1 MAYLVVI
8 VILALTF
15 SAMTR
20 CESRLITNSLSGFLS
35 LRRKG
40 GDAFSVAT
48 HASAGLKNVVSAL
61 EMTPVQQDLS
71 VSALAIGGTLVWL
84 QIWITLAKNGKIDS
98 KLSRKIIHSGS
109 APIFMCLWP
118 LYSNTP
124 GAKYFASGVVFLQMM
139 RLVLAGLKKDNG
151 NDMQSASKF
160 RVVAQDIQ
168 ADATMNGGKEGG
180 IVDAISR
187 GGSRTEALKGPL
199 IYTIVLL
206 IGTLIW
212 FRGSPIGVVGIT
224 QMAAGDGFAD
234 IVGRRY
240 GKKKWAFAP
249 DKSIAGTAGFVCA
262 ATVVTTAL
270 LMLFSATG
278 NISPA
283 LEFSEVLQK
292 VLLISVFCGLVELI
306 PVWDDNVSVPLAG
319 ALAAKYLLDI

>member
-1 MAYLVVI
+1 MAHRMVCWLLLLSYLV
-8 VILALTF
+8 AASCKLT
-15 SAMTR
+15 
-20 CESRLITNSLSGFLS
+20 SLTSLTTFIS
-35 LRRKG
+35 LRRK
-40 GDAFSVAT
+40 GDAFSVASQ
-48 HASAGLKNVVSAL
+48 ASRGVRNVVRSL
-61 EMTPVQQDLS
+61 DMTPVQQDLS

-84 QIWITLAKNGKIDS
+84 QIWITLARNGKIDS

-139 RLVLAGLKKDNG
+139 RLVLAGLKKEDG
-151 NDMQSASKF
+151 KDMQSASKF
-160 RVVAQDIQ
+160 KIVAQNIQ
-168 ADATMNGGKEGG
+168 SDSEAVKEGREGG

-199 IYTIVLL
+199 IYTVILL
-206 IGTLIW
+206 IGTLVW
-212 FRGSPIGVVGIT
+212 FRGSPVGVIGIT

-249 DKSIAGTAGFVCA
+249 DKSVAGTAGFVGA
-262 ATVVTTAL
+262 ATVVTTVL
-270 LMLFSATG
+270 VMLFSATG
-278 NISPA
+278 SISPA
-283 LEFSEVLQK
+283 LELSEVLPK

-319 ALAAKYLLDI
+319 ALAAKYLFEM

>member
-1 MAYLVVI
+1 
-8 VILALTF
+8 
-15 SAMTR
+15 
-20 CESRLITNSLSGFLS
+20 
-35 LRRKG
+35 
-40 GDAFSVAT
+40 
-48 HASAGLKNVVSAL
+48 
-61 EMTPVQQDLS
+61 MTPVQQDLS

-84 QIWITLAKNGKIDS
+84 QIWITLARNGKIDS

-124 GAKYFASGVVFLQMM
+124 GAKYFASGVVFLQLM
-139 RLVLAGLKKDNG
+139 RLVLAGLKKEDG
-151 NDMQSASKF
+151 KDMQSASKF
-160 RVVAQDIQ
+160 KIVAQNIQ
-168 ADATMNGGKEGG
+168 SDSEAVKEGREGG

-199 IYTIVLL
+199 IYTVILL
-206 IGTLIW
+206 IGTLVW
-212 FRGSPIGVVGIT
+212 FRGSPVGVIGIT

-249 DKSIAGTAGFVCA
+249 DKSVAGTAGFVGA
-262 ATVVTTAL
+262 ATVVTTVL
-270 LMLFSATG
+270 VMLFSATG
-278 NISPA
+278 SISPA
-283 LEFSEVLQK
+283 LELSEVLPK

-319 ALAAKYLLDI
+319 ALAAKYLFEM

>member
-1 MAYLVVI
+1 MAHRMVGWLLLSYLV
-8 VILALTF
+8 AASCKLT
-15 SAMTR
+15 
-20 CESRLITNSLSGFLS
+20 SLTSLTTFIS
-35 LRRKG
+35 LRRK
-40 GDAFSVAT
+40 GDAFSVASQ
-48 HASAGLKNVVSAL
+48 ASRGVRNVVRSL
-61 EMTPVQQDLS
+61 DMTPVQQDLS

-84 QIWITLAKNGKIDS
+84 QIWITLARNGKIDS

-139 RLVLAGLKKDNG
+139 RLVLAGLKKEDG
-151 NDMQSASKF
+151 KDMQSASKF
-160 RVVAQDIQ
+160 KIVAQNIQ
-168 ADATMNGGKEGG
+168 SDSEAVKEGREGG

-199 IYTIVLL
+199 IYTVILL
-206 IGTLIW
+206 IGTLVW
-212 FRGSPIGVVGIT
+212 FRGSPVGVIGIT

-249 DKSIAGTAGFVCA
+249 DKSVAGTAGFVGA
-262 ATVVTTAL
+262 ATVVTTVL
-270 LMLFSATG
+270 VMLFSATG
-278 NISPA
+278 SISPA
-283 LEFSEVLQK
+283 LELSEVLPK

-319 ALAAKYLLDI
+319 ALAAKYLFEM